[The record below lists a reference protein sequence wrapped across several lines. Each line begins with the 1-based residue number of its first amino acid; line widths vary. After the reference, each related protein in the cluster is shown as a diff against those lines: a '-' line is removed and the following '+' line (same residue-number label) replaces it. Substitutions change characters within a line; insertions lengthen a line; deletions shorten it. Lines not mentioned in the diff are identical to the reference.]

1 MIKNSIK
8 KLLENNSIILA
19 LLLLS
24 YMGISFYM
32 ANISPSKTLYI
43 NNLREQLSETEI
55 KSLLKNVDKYAWLRY
70 FLIILTILI
79 RVFIVSFFL
88 FIGTTLSGYEVKF
101 KQLFNI
107 SIKADFIFIIPLLI
121 KIFWIQLEINNINIK
136 DIEYFYP
143 LSLIQ
148 LINPREID
156 PLWIYPF
163 QTINLFEVSYWFIL
177 AFGIYRITKINYN
190 ESLSLIVKSYIPA
203 LALWITLVMFFSVT
217 FSTP

>member
-55 KSLLKNVDKYAWLRY
+55 KSLLKNVDKYAWLGY

>member
-8 KLLENNSIILA
+8 KLLANNKVILA

-32 ANISPSKTLYI
+32 ANLSPSKALYI
-43 NNLREQLSETEI
+43 NNLREQLSDTEI
-55 KSLLKNVDKYAWLRY
+55 KSLLKNVDKYAWLGY
-70 FLIILTILI
+70 FLITLTVLI

-88 FIGTTLSGYEVKF
+88 FMGTTLSGYEVKF

-156 PLWIYPF
+156 SLWIYTF
-163 QTINLFEVSYWFIL
+163 QTINLFEISYWFIL
-177 AFGIYRITKINYN
+177 AFGIYRITKIDYN
-190 ESLSLIVKSYIPA
+190 ESLSLIIKSYIPA